1 MNEHSIEQV
10 GDWPMYDNDLGTTNA
25 KLGRGIRK
33 KVLLGEFDSEPTD
46 REMIQAYKASGMGVD
61 EFLDIWKR

>member
-10 GDWPMYDNDLGTTNA
+10 GEGPMYDKDLGTVNA
-25 KLGRGIRK
+25 KLGHGLRK

-46 REMIQAYKASGMGVD
+46 REMIQAFKASGLGVD
-61 EFLDIWKR
+61 EFLDSWQR